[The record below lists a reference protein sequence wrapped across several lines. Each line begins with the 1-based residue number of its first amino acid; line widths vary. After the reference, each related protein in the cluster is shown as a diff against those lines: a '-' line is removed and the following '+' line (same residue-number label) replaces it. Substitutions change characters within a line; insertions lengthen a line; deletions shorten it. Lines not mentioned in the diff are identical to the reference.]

1 MLLYQGRNLE
11 LPMGEHK
18 NETRGVGHE
27 GRNRRARVNSPSP
40 RISEVLIMWKPFV
53 SLKCMLNLTECAT
66 PFWLRPYVTCSHFL
80 LKEYLSDSWL

>member
-1 MLLYQGRNLE
+1 MRL
-11 LPMGEHK
+11 
-18 NETRGVGHE
+18 GVWAMKAVIE
-27 GRNRRARVNSPSP
+27 GPEGSPPPLP
-40 RISEVLIMWKPFV
+40 RISEVLIMLKPFV